1 MSKHVSIKPT
11 SKPIQTY
18 YEALKI
24 YGALGVEHEGAL
36 ETAFQ
41 RLLADTARLKNW
53 TLIPKLKMKVA
64 GKIIFPDGTLRDD
77 FNLPRGYWEAKD
89 THDDLDQ
96 EIGKKI
102 GKGYP
107 LTNTIFEDTRRAV
120 LYQTGQEALRVELSN
135 PQGLCDLLS
144 GFYAYTEPDIEGFE
158 QAVQEFKDRVP
169 DLAGGLNEKIKDA
182 HKRNKKFQAAFDDF
196 FALCQ
201 QALNPNIRRDA
212 VDEMLV
218 QHLLTERLIRKIFDN
233 AEFTQRNV
241 IAAEVE
247 KVITALVSQSFDR
260 DQFLKSL
267 DRFYRA
273 IEDAAHSIDD
283 FNEKQHF
290 LNTVY
295 ERFFQG
301 YSVKIADTHG
311 IVYTP
316 QAIVDFMCASV
327 EEVLKHEFDLS
338 LGSANVNILDP
349 CTGTGNFI
357 VNLLR
362 RISRRDL
369 ARAYQHQLFAN
380 EVMLLPYYV
389 SALNIEH
396 AYFEQTASYEA
407 FDGLC
412 FVDTLELAEGQ
423 QQTLS
428 FMTEA
433 NSARVERQKKTP
445 ITVIIGNPP
454 YNQSQQDENDNNK
467 NRKHDVIDHR
477 ISGTYIKDSAS
488 TLTMQV
494 YDPYIKFFRWA
505 TDRLQER
512 DGIVCMVTNNSFVD
526 QLAFDGVRKHFYQDF
541 TCIYHVDLHGNV
553 RKNPKLS
560 GTTHNVFGIQVG
572 VGITVAVRSSKHK
585 GHRLFYH
592 RVPEDMRREE
602 KLKWLA
608 ERQTVSGIEWEFLIP
623 DSRNTWLIPK
633 NADEFEVFM
642 PLGTKA
648 SKAAS
653 STSTRTEAIFKVYS
667 PGVQT
672 NSDAY
677 VYDVNRETLA
687 TRTAA
692 MIENFNSEL
701 DRWKRMGSPKLLDD
715 FLKIDA
721 DVLKWIRNTK
731 RSLLRGRYIAF
742 DDEKIRL
749 ALYRPF
755 SKRQYCFERT
765 FNEDLYRLP
774 TFLPTAASQS
784 ENRIIVTSDIGFR
797 ASSFS
802 VLVTDAIPERHLCAQ
817 LQPRLSSL
825 CSFRTLYFTPESG
838 PATEG

>member
-1 MSKHVSIKPT
+1 
-11 SKPIQTY
+11 
-18 YEALKI
+18 
-24 YGALGVEHEGAL
+24 
-36 ETAFQ
+36 
-41 RLLADTARLKNW
+41 
-53 TLIPKLKMKVA
+53 MKVA
-64 GKIIFPDGTLRDD
+64 GKLIFPDGTLRDD

-107 LTNTIFEDTRRAV
+107 LTNTIFEDTRQAV
-120 LYQTGQEALRVELSN
+120 LYQTGQEALRVDLSN

-169 DLAGGLNEKIKDA
+169 DLAGGLNEKIKEA

-196 FALCQ
+196 LALCQ

-273 IEDAAHSIDD
+273 IEDAAHSIED

-301 YSVKIADTHG
+301 YSVKLADTHG

-327 EEVLKHEFDLS
+327 EEVLKSEFGLS
-338 LGSANVNILDP
+338 IGSANVNILDP
-349 CTGTGNFI
+349 CTGTGNFL

-362 RISRRDL
+362 RIPRRDL
-369 ARAYQHQLFAN
+369 ARAYRNQLFAN

-407 FDGLC
+407 FEGLC

-433 NSARVERQKKTP
+433 NTARVERQKKRDC
-445 ITVIIGNPP
+445 
-454 YNQSQQDENDNNK
+454 SQDTGLSHHAALALCK
-467 NRKHDVIDHR
+467 VLVVRAR
-477 ISGTYIKDSAS
+477 PWACCSRSRSSAS
-488 TLTMQV
+488 R
-494 YDPYIKFFRWA
+494 PSIAR
-505 TDRLQER
+505 
-512 DGIVCMVTNNSFVD
+512 C
-526 QLAFDGVRKHFYQDF
+526 VRTRYTVF
-541 TCIYHVDLHGNV
+541 CI
-553 RKNPKLS
+553 
-560 GTTHNVFGIQVG
+560 
-572 VGITVAVRSSKHK
+572 
-585 GHRLFYH
+585 
-592 RVPEDMRREE
+592 
-602 KLKWLA
+602 
-608 ERQTVSGIEWEFLIP
+608 
-623 DSRNTWLIPK
+623 
-633 NADEFEVFM
+633 
-642 PLGTKA
+642 
-648 SKAAS
+648 
-653 STSTRTEAIFKVYS
+653 
-667 PGVQT
+667 
-672 NSDAY
+672 
-677 VYDVNRETLA
+677 
-687 TRTAA
+687 
-692 MIENFNSEL
+692 
-701 DRWKRMGSPKLLDD
+701 
-715 FLKIDA
+715 
-721 DVLKWIRNTK
+721 
-731 RSLLRGRYIAF
+731 LR
-742 DDEKIRL
+742 
-749 ALYRPF
+749 
-755 SKRQYCFERT
+755 
-765 FNEDLYRLP
+765 
-774 TFLPTAASQS
+774 
-784 ENRIIVTSDIGFR
+784 
-797 ASSFS
+797 
-802 VLVTDAIPERHLCAQ
+802 
-817 LQPRLSSL
+817 
-825 CSFRTLYFTPESG
+825 
-838 PATEG
+838 